1 MDSSP
6 FDIRGH
12 HVKIETIGVVG
23 AGTMGSGIAQAAVV
37 AGLRVVLVDVSET
50 TLATS
55 VAALSARLE
64 RMVQKNKLDGHSCE
78 AAVQRLVA
86 STDYNSIASADL
98 VIEAATERAD
108 IKAAILREIE
118 STVAPH
124 AIIATNTSSISI
136 TSLAA
141 ALERPERFIGIHFFN
156 PVPVLPLVEVIPG
169 LQSSSETVDFALQ
182 WARQIG
188 KSPIVVSNSPGFV
201 VNRLLIPMLNEAFF
215 ILAEGVATAEEI
227 DAGMRLGA
235 SHTIGPLALADLI
248 GLDVCLSIMDV
259 LHEGYWGS
267 QVSCLSAASG
277 TCGSGQ
283 AGAQERQ
290 GRLSVQRVRGHVY
303 GEA

>member
-1 MDSSP
+1 ME
-6 FDIRGH
+6 
-12 HVKIETIGVVG
+12 IETIGVVG
-23 AGTMGSGIAQAAVV
+23 AGTMGGGIAQAALV
-37 AGLRVVLVDVSET
+37 AGLRVVLVDVSEK
-50 TLATS
+50 TLASS
-55 VAALSARLE
+55 VASLSGRLE
-64 RMVQKNKLDGHSCE
+64 RLVQKGQLDARSCE
-78 AAVQRLVA
+78 TAVERLITA
-86 STDYNSIASADL
+86 TDYKSLTNADL

-118 STVAPH
+118 STVTPH

-141 ALERPERFIGIHFFN
+141 ALERPDRFIGIHFFN

-169 LQSSSETVDFALQ
+169 LQSSSGTIDVALQ
-182 WARQIG
+182 WVRQIG

-215 ILAEGVATAEEI
+215 ILAEGIATAEEI

-259 LHEGYWGS
+259 LQKDLGDPKYRACPLLREL
-267 QVSCLSAASG
+267 VAA
-277 TCGSGQ
+277 
-283 AGAQERQ
+283 
-290 GRLSVQRVRGHVY
+290 GRLGRKKGRGVFQY
-303 GEA
+303 DA

>member
-1 MDSSP
+1 MGSSP
-6 FDIRGH
+6 FNIRGH
-12 HVKIETIGVVG
+12 LVKIETIGVVG

-64 RMVQKNKLDGHSCE
+64 RMVQKELLDGAARD
-78 AAVQRLVA
+78 AAVHRLVA
-86 STDYNSIASADL
+86 STDYRSLTGADL

-118 STVAPH
+118 SMVAPH
-124 AIIATNTSSISI
+124 SIIASNTSSISI

-141 ALERPERFIGIHFFN
+141 VLETPERFVGIHFFN

-182 WARQIG
+182 WTRQIG

-259 LHEGYWGS
+259 LQKDFGDPKYRACPLLREL
-267 QVSCLSAASG
+267 VAA
-277 TCGSGQ
+277 
-283 AGAQERQ
+283 
-290 GRLSVQRVRGHVY
+290 GRLGRKKGRGVFQY
-303 GEA
+303 SA

>member
-1 MDSSP
+1 M
-6 FDIRGH
+6 
-12 HVKIETIGVVG
+12 KIETIGVVG
-23 AGTMGSGIAQAAVV
+23 AGTMGSGIAQVAAV

-55 VAALSARLE
+55 VGSLAARLE
-64 RMVQKNKLDGHSCE
+64 RMVHKGQLDGRSCE

-86 STDYNSIASADL
+86 STDYGSLASADL

-108 IKAAILREIE
+108 IKVAILREIE

-141 ALERPERFIGIHFFN
+141 ALETPERFIGIHFFN
-156 PVPVLPLVEVIPG
+156 PVPMLPLVEVIPG

-227 DAGMRLGA
+227 DAGMQLGA

-259 LHEGYWGS
+259 LQKDLGDSKYRACPLLREL
-267 QVSCLSAASG
+267 VAA
-277 TCGSGQ
+277 
-283 AGAQERQ
+283 
-290 GRLSVQRVRGHVY
+290 GRLGRKKGRGVFQY
-303 GEA
+303 DA